1 MRENKL
7 PLFIWED
14 NELITGIC
22 LNILIAIF
30 FIFGTG
36 NSLVIISFL
45 VISHIAFLVS
55 IKKGYKNQEFD
66 FINTK
71 KYFFIV
77 STIPAVA
84 CLFLLDINFNFSV
97 MIKIILLSLFLS
109 MPTLMLIGYRKAE
122 YKEGILFLKSNYSF
136 LNQSIDDENYFWT
149 KNKII
154 VSIISSYIIFSAIS
168 SSFFPDGNTSSYNV
182 PTFIEAILGK
192 IIMVLLFSY
201 FAYLVWNKVT
211 KETAPAVNKKKEDLL
226 VSDEAIVKIKSV
238 LNHRKG
244 VWCGKVN
251 AANLYASIE
260 DRAVVIGPP
269 GTGKTAFMI
278 TQLIDWIKS
287 GRSFVSLDIKP
298 EIFGILRFEL
308 EEKGYKVI
316 TFNPTSQTGQR
327 YNFITDLDSPEAIG
341 ELAGYLIPADDGS
354 NAVFFES
361 ARDFL
366 DSILSHLKATLSEPT
381 LPDVRDFVTEYAN
394 GLALTANNERLL
406 GSVFA
411 TFRANLRFLRYPA
424 IRDSLSKSEFSL
436 SELGREKPV
445 ALFLQFEEK
454 NKGITEKLLVTFI
467 NHMFRYFITHT
478 ARNEILILLDEL
490 GNAPRIDGLV
500 EKLNTIRSRHLPTW
514 MYFQSIEQMQMYGKM
529 GGEGASKILGACDY
543 QQVFR
548 LNDNASAEMMSKA
561 IGVVDREVSSR
572 NVSTSG
578 GFFDSVDSVTESK
591 NLVQEPIVFPHEL
604 RQLKKNEAIVIYQG
618 LAWRGEATPYFKAYP
633 EYQGI
638 KPVEHEIVD
647 KAYI

>member
-1 MRENKL
+1 M
-7 PLFIWED
+7 
-14 NELITGIC
+14 
-22 LNILIAIF
+22 
-30 FIFGTG
+30 
-36 NSLVIISFL
+36 V
-45 VISHIAFLVS
+45 FLVS
-55 IKKGYKNQEFD
+55 LKNGYKN
-66 FINTK
+66 K
-71 KYFFIV
+71 KFNFNDVKIFFFIV
-77 STIPAVA
+77 VIIIPIVVF
-84 CLFLLDINFNFSV
+84 LFTPYYTNLTFSV
-97 MIKIILLSLFLS
+97 AIELILSSIFYFL
-109 MPTLMLIGYRKAE
+109 PTLILIGYRKSE
-122 YKEGILFLKSNYSF
+122 YEEGMLLFLKNDFKFDFS
-136 LNQSIDDENYFWT
+136 NQSFNDSESFWSGT
-149 KNKII
+149 KII
-154 VSIISSYIIFSAIS
+154 FSVIFSYIILSTVS
-168 SSFFPDGNTSSYNV
+168 DSFFSDSNTSSFNIL
-182 PTFIEAILGK
+182 TFVETIFAEAIL
-192 IIMVLLFSY
+192 VLLG
-201 FAYLVWNKVT
+201 YLLWNKLS
-211 KETAPAVNKKKEDLL
+211 KEKNPKVNKKKEDLL
-226 VSDEAIVKIKSV
+226 ANDDAVIKIKS
-238 LNHRKG
+238 LLDHKEEG
-244 VWCGKVN
+244 VWCGRVRGID
-251 AANLYASIE
+251 LYASIE

-269 GTGKTAFMI
+269 GTGKTAFMV
-278 TQLIDWIKS
+278 TQLIGWIKS

-327 YNFITDLDSPEAIG
+327 YNFITDLDSPEAVG

-354 NAVFFES
+354 NSVFFES

-381 LPDVRDFVTEYAN
+381 LPDVRDFVTEYDKYEDLLKTLKNSPDNDARELAN

-406 GSVFA
+406 GSIFA

-424 IRDSLSKSEFSL
+424 IRDSLSASEFSL

-467 NHMFRYFITHT
+467 NHMFRYFISHT

-514 MYFQSIEQMQMYGKM
+514 MYFQSIEQMQMYGNVS
-529 GGEGASKILGACDY
+529 GEGANKILGACDY

-548 LNDNASAEMMSKA
+548 LNDNSSAEMMSKA

-572 NVSTSG
+572 NVSTSV
-578 GFFDSVDSVTESK
+578 GFFDSVESVTESK
-591 NLVQEPIVFPHEL
+591 NLVQEPIIFPHEL
-604 RQLKKNEAIVIYQG
+604 RQLKKNETITIYQG

-638 KPVEHEIVD
+638 KPAEHEIVG
-647 KAYI
+647 KAYT

>member
-1 MRENKL
+1 MLKTKNHDSPINKL
-7 PLFIWED
+7 W
-14 NELITGIC
+14 LIGLTIIVIGIGYSVSDSGVIRSIV
-22 LNILIAIF
+22 NI
-30 FIFGTG
+30 FIFLFFGIG
-36 NSLVIISFL
+36 ILYCA
-45 VISHIAFLVS
+45 IAFL
-55 IKKGYKNQEFD
+55 
-66 FINTK
+66 
-71 KYFFIV
+71 
-77 STIPAVA
+77 
-84 CLFLLDINFNFSV
+84 L
-97 MIKIILLSLFLS
+97 ILIRDTE
-109 MPTLMLIGYRKAE
+109 PP
-122 YKEGILFLKSNYSF
+122 NV
-136 LNQSIDDENYFWT
+136 T
-149 KNKII
+149 KNKE
-154 VSIISSYIIFSAIS
+154 
-168 SSFFPDGNTSSYNV
+168 D
-182 PTFIEAILGK
+182 ILGNGY
-192 IIMVLLFSY
+192 VAS
-201 FAYLVWNKVT
+201 KV
-211 KETAPAVNKKKEDLL
+211 KK
-226 VSDEAIVKIKSV
+226 S
-238 LNHRKG
+238 LNNIADG
-244 VWCGKVN
+244 VWCGRVSGGD
-251 AANLYASIE
+251 LYASIE

-269 GTGKTAFMI
+269 GTGKTAFMV

-366 DSILSHLKATLSEPT
+366 DSILSHLKATLSNPT
-381 LPDVRDFVTEYAN
+381 LPDIRDFVTEYDKYEDLLKVLKNSPDNDARELAN

-406 GSVFA
+406 GSIFA

-500 EKLNTIRSRHLPTW
+500 EKLNTIRSRNLPTW

-529 GGEGASKILGACDY
+529 GGEGANKILGACDY

-578 GFFDSVDSVTESK
+578 GFFDSVESVTESK
-591 NLVQEPIVFPHEL
+591 NLVQEPLVFPHEL
-604 RQLKKNEAIVIYQG
+604 RQLKKNETITIYQG

-633 EYQGI
+633 EYQGT
-638 KPVEHEIVD
+638 KPAEHEIVD